1 MSIRPSDARTAF
13 LVGAGLLMGKAILGP
28 LALIWA
34 LNTLFPLS
42 IPFTFKSW
50 LAALALLLV
59 LRSFTGKT
67 GRWSDADED
76 DAEYGDEDGDDYAD
90 EYADEADAEDD
101 FPEEAEARRQK
112 LKENLIVYHPAAKK
126 KKGPSDDK
134 S

>member
-1 MSIRPSDARTAF
+1 MSIRPSDARAAF
-13 LVGAGLLMGKAILGP
+13 LVGGGLLLGKAILGP

-42 IPFTFKSW
+42 ITFSFKSW

-67 GRWSDADED
+67 GRSDADED
-76 DAEYGDEDGDDYAD
+76 DAEYEDEDGDDDTD
-90 EYADEADAEDD
+90 EYADEADAEDE
-101 FPEEAEARRQK
+101 FLEEAEARRQK